1 MTLKLEPTTNLL
13 NNSETNFL
21 IKTHF
26 CKNVHLLLNKTST
39 KILQYFKF
47 KKLTNNKTTKN
58 NQIKKTVKIDKT

>member
-13 NNSETNFL
+13 NNLETNFL

-26 CKNVHLLLNKTST
+26 YKNVHLLLNKIST

-58 NQIKKTVKIDKT
+58 NQIRKTVKIDKT